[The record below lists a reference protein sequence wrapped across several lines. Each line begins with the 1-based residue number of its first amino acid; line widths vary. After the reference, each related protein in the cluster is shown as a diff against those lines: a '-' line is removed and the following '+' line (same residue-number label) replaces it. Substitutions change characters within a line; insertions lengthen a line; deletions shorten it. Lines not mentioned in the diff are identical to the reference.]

1 MYIYIYTYICLYVCM
16 CMRIFTYMQHIQDN
30 FHEKVRNFVCELL
43 HLLNLY
49 SKRKAQH
56 SASLSLCRGH
66 KKQRAALERQS
77 QSDWI
82 TTSLRA
88 GAADRVHREPQTLV
102 AIALPSQCVAVLQ
115 CATVCCSVL
124 QCVAVCCS
132 VLQCVAVYD
141 CSNHA
146 RKPSR

>member
-1 MYIYIYTYICLYVCM
+1 MYACVCEYLPT
-16 CMRIFTYMQHIQDN
+16 CTHIQDN
-30 FHEKVRNFVCELL
+30 FHEKVRNFVRELL

-49 SKRKAQH
+49 SKRQAQY

-115 CATVCCSVL
+115 CATVCCSVS
-124 QCVAVCCS
+124 S

-146 RKPSR
+146 RKPRR